1 MTSVVKKILRGRQRI
16 ETDRIIAFRSPWRY
30 QIEYC
35 NPASG
40 HEKGGVEGELGWF
53 RRNCLVPIPEATNLA
68 EFNEDLLRLC
78 GQNRQ
83 RTVSGHDRSG
93 EAATQYERP
102 LLTPLAPEGY
112 PIEEIL
118 DSLVVGSQSR
128 VKAKGN
134 WYSAPV
140 RPGLRVTALV
150 GPLTVSIQHGDRV
163 VAEHPRAEGQ
173 GRQSRNL
180 EHYLAVLK
188 RKPGAI
194 GLNATGAVACRGA
207 LADVSGHALATVG
220 RTARQ
225 EHGDARHDYAGPG
238 GPRCRLVAADRH
250 RRRSSPPGRV
260 G

>member
-1 MTSVVKKILRGRQRI
+1 M
-16 ETDRIIAFRSPWRY
+16 
-30 QIEYC
+30 
-35 NPASG
+35 
-40 HEKGGVEGELGWF
+40 
-53 RRNCLVPIPEATNLA
+53 
-68 EFNEDLLRLC
+68 
-78 GQNRQ
+78 
-83 RTVSGHDRSG
+83 

-140 RPGLRVTALV
+140 RPGLRVTASV
-150 GPLTVSIQHGDRV
+150 RPLTVSIQHGDRV
-163 VAEHPRAEGQ
+163 VAEHPRAEVQ

-180 EHYLAVLK
+180 EHYLAVLE

-207 LADVSGHALATVG
+207 LAGVSGHALATVG
-220 RTARQ
+220 RTTRQ

-238 GPRCRLVAADRH
+238 GPDCRLVAADR
-250 RRRSSPPGRV
+250 R
-260 G
+260 